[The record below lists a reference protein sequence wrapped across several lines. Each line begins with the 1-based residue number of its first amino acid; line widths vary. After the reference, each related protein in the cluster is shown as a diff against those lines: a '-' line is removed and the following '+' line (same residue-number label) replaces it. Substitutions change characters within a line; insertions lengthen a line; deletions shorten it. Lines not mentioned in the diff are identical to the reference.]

1 MISGF
6 LFRSMLIEPVLCH
19 EFLIYGWGES
29 GALAELL
36 DEGGLRLVAD
46 ALSDGGD
53 CEVGVFDVV
62 GEAFAGFLDA
72 AVVEQF
78 GERLAVVVVDD
89 HRDVAL
95 V

>member
-6 LFRSMLIEPVLCH
+6 LFHSMLLEPVFCH
-19 EFLIYGWGES
+19 ELLIYGWGES

-53 CEVGVFDVV
+53 GEVGVFGVV
-62 GEAFAGFLDA
+62 G
-72 AVVEQF
+72 
-78 GERLAVVVVDD
+78 
-89 HRDVAL
+89 
-95 V
+95 

>member
-1 MISGF
+1 
-6 LFRSMLIEPVLCH
+6 MLLEPFFCH
-19 EFLIYGWGES
+19 ELLIYGGGES
-29 GALAELL
+29 GAFAELL

-46 ALSDGGD
+46 ALSYGGD
-53 CEVGVFDVV
+53 GEVGVFGVV
-62 GEAFAGFLDA
+62 GETFACFLYA

-89 HRDVAL
+89 HRDLSL